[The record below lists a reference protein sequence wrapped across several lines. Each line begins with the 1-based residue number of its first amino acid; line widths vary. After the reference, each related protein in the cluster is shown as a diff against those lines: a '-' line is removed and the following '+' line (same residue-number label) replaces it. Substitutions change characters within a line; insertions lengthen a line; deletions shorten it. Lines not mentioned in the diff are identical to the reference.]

1 MRYRITLISSDN
13 NILEFN
19 TSAYSA
25 DEAERNSFK
34 HIDEIGWEHFGYT
47 INNIKEENDEI

>member
-1 MRYRITLISSDN
+1 MRYIVTLISSDN

-19 TSAYSA
+19 SSADSA
-25 DEAERNSFK
+25 DEAERNAFK
-34 HIDEIGWEHFGYT
+34 HIDEIGWDSFGYT